1 MTSMIMPA
9 VVLMLITV
17 LVWINLFIKRLSAI
31 KAKNIQQHE
40 MVTPEKLNALMDDKT
55 NAPANCFKNLFE
67 VPVIFY
73 VICVFITITGSAD
86 SFYGNLAWAY
96 VALRAA
102 QASVHCTYNN
112 VMHRFYAYLVSC
124 LVLWVM
130 VIRFFISLMA

>member
-55 NAPANCFKNLFE
+55 NAPANCFKNLF
-67 VPVIFY
+67 VCYLRIYHYHGLGRF
-73 VICVFITITGSAD
+73 ILWQSCVGLCCA
-86 SFYGNLAWAY
+86 
-96 VALRAA
+96 
-102 QASVHCTYNN
+102 
-112 VMHRFYAYLVSC
+112 
-124 LVLWVM
+124 
-130 VIRFFISLMA
+130 